1 MTADITFHYA
11 AVVGFL
17 TFSKASREVS
27 DVHELPAVRWR
38 QQNLDSLS
46 HLARRDALVTRL
58 IKVLQSQAEPD
69 NA

>member
-17 TFSKASREVS
+17 TFSKASREVP

-46 HLARRDALVTRL
+46 PARRDALVTCL